1 MYKNM
6 ILSADLSKHVGEVVE
21 IRGWLHTV
29 RVVSANLAFL
39 IMRDKCWLAQVV
51 FEDADEIKK
60 LEGCLL
66 GTVLSAK
73 GTVAEMQKGKF
84 RFELQRASVNIIR
97 KVVYP
102 SPIDIS
108 KDEIHADGETLL
120 ENKVVAL
127 RHPRQMKIFK
137 LAAIVE
143 KNMRKFFD
151 ENGFT
156 QIRQRL
162 SASLQKEEQKYLR

>member
-1 MYKNM
+1 
-6 ILSADLSKHVGEVVE
+6 
-21 IRGWLHTV
+21 
-29 RVVSANLAFL
+29 
-39 IMRDKCWLAQVV
+39 
-51 FEDADEIKK
+51 
-60 LEGCLL
+60 
-66 GTVLSAK
+66 
-73 GTVAEMQKGKF
+73 MQKGKF

-156 QIRQRL
+156 QINSPKIIQ
-162 SASLQKEEQKYLR
+162 SSKESTKSEEPTEQKRVIPADICLKS

>member
-127 RHPRQMKIFK
+127 RHPRQFSSSQPLWKK
-137 LAAIVE
+137 TWE
-143 KNMRKFFD
+143 NSSMRM
-151 ENGFT
+151 GLLRS
-156 QIRQRL
+156 IRQRL

>member
-1 MYKNM
+1 
-6 ILSADLSKHVGEVVE
+6 
-21 IRGWLHTV
+21 
-29 RVVSANLAFL
+29 
-39 IMRDKCWLAQVV
+39 
-51 FEDADEIKK
+51 
-60 LEGCLL
+60 
-66 GTVLSAK
+66 
-73 GTVAEMQKGKF
+73 MQKGKF

-156 QIRQRL
+156 QINSPKIIGFPTDICL
-162 SASLQKEEQKYLR
+162 KF